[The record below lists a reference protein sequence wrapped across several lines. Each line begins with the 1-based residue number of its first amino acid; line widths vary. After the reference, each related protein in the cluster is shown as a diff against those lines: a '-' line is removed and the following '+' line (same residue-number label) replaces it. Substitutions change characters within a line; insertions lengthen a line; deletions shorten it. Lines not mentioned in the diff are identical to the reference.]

1 MPEYNLSTFCPL
13 PFSGFDSRLKWVC
26 CVYSHPTDQNLKSHN
41 QIKHSPKIVQLQQ
54 DLLDGVKSPEC
65 NGCWRLESSGIPS
78 LRTRVMHRLK
88 YDYQQEFDVRVEQLV
103 NKKNLKF
110 LWINSGSVCNLACR
124 SCSHVYSSSLFKE
137 HKDRFNKIPVSG
149 ITKTDIS
156 SLIEEDY
163 SDILEIMILGGEPF
177 LNLEHVQILDEIVR
191 QGHSK
196 QAELKYF
203 TNGTVKLP
211 HDIERNIPHF
221 KQVMF
226 QISIDAIDTQF
237 EYIRTNGKW
246 STIVDSFAY
255 FGELQKTHGNLV
267 LSVQITISALN
278 VMYLDELLNWLGN
291 FNIETVVQWPVSEPN
306 EYTFKI
312 LNQRQKDSVVHYLK
326 TLSHD
331 VSGLISHVEGTT
343 FDPTALEKFHREVA
357 WTESY
362 KGLALQ
368 DYLPRLIDLLKS

>member
-1 MPEYNLSTFCPL
+1 
-13 PFSGFDSRLKWVC
+13 
-26 CVYSHPTDQNLKSHN
+26 VYSHPTDQNLKSHN

-54 DLLDGVKSPEC
+54 DLLNGVKSPEC

-177 LNLEHVQILDEIVR
+177 LNLEHVQILDEIVC

-203 TNGTVKLP
+203 TNGTIKLP
-211 HDIERNIPHF
+211 YDIERNIPHF

-255 FGELQKTHGNLV
+255 FSELQKIHSNLV

-291 FNIETVVQWPVSEPN
+291 FNIETVVQWPVSEPS

-312 LNQRQKDSVVHYLK
+312 LNQSQKDSVVHYLK

-343 FDPTALEKFHREVA
+343 FDPIALEKFHSEVA

-368 DYLPRLIDLLKS
+368 DYLPRLVDLLKS